1 MSTQPTIFSLEE
13 ALLNVKDGSRGKY
26 RKCWND
32 FTSFFPLKK
41 DEFSLGMPCEE
52 DFTSYFKH
60 LREEKK
66 MASSSLWT
74 YYSMLNSVVK
84 GIYGKKL
91 QTEFPRLTSFIKAY
105 DTDIKKKAMCFEPE
119 DIADFVR
126 RDSISNPYWLVRK
139 AVMIVSFF
147 GGLRH
152 LECMSLCLEKVSFKP
167 EGVVITHS
175 RAKQRSDKRESKFL
189 VPRDG
194 EPGFADILEK
204 YFAVLKQ
211 EWFVTLHKVTL
222 RQKKNITLLLKLIAI
237 HKY

>member
-1 MSTQPTIFSLEE
+1 MTSKARTHKMSAQPTIFSLEE

-105 DTDIKKKAMCFEPE
+105 DTDIKKKHVLWTWRYSRIRKERQYFYSILACPE
-119 DIADFVR
+119 SCYDCRLFWRSSPPWMHVFV
-126 RDSISNPYWLVRK
+126 LGK
-139 AVMIVSFF
+139 SF
-147 GGLRH
+147 L
-152 LECMSLCLEKVSFKP
+152 
-167 EGVVITHS
+167 
-175 RAKQRSDKRESKFL
+175 
-189 VPRDG
+189 
-194 EPGFADILEK
+194 
-204 YFAVLKQ
+204 
-211 EWFVTLHKVTL
+211 
-222 RQKKNITLLLKLIAI
+222 
-237 HKY
+237 

>member
-1 MSTQPTIFSLEE
+1 MTLKVRTHKMSAQPTIFSLEE

-126 RDSISNPYWLVRK
+126 RDSISTPYWL
-139 AVMIVSFF
+139 
-147 GGLRH
+147 L
-152 LECMSLCLEKVSFKP
+152 
-167 EGVVITHS
+167 
-175 RAKQRSDKRESKFL
+175 
-189 VPRDG
+189 
-194 EPGFADILEK
+194 
-204 YFAVLKQ
+204 
-211 EWFVTLHKVTL
+211 
-222 RQKKNITLLLKLIAI
+222 
-237 HKY
+237 

>member
-1 MSTQPTIFSLEE
+1 MSAQPTIFSLEE

-32 FTSFFPLKK
+32 FTCFFPLKK

-84 GIYGKKL
+84 GICGKKL
-91 QTEFPRLTSFIKAY
+91 QTEFLASLALSKP
-105 DTDIKKKAMCFEPE
+105 TDIKKKAMCFEPE

-126 RDSISNPYWLVRK
+126 RDSISTPYWLVRK
-139 AVMIVSFF
+139 AVMIVTFF
-147 GGLRH
+147 W
-152 LECMSLCLEKVSFKP
+152 
-167 EGVVITHS
+167 
-175 RAKQRSDKRESKFL
+175 RST
-189 VPRDG
+189 P
-194 EPGFADILEK
+194 P
-204 YFAVLKQ
+204 
-211 EWFVTLHKVTL
+211 
-222 RQKKNITLLLKLIAI
+222 
-237 HKY
+237 